1 MFSRM
6 KSDSKPLA
14 PILSPAPLPR
24 LHKKL
29 PVYLG
34 RGCLLF
40 VLPVLSVQPAAAAAT
55 LASCPVPASVS
66 AVFLLLSL
74 FSFRKLVTRASVLR
88 LGCLVSV
95 VA

>member
-14 PILSPAPLPR
+14 PILPPAPPPR

-40 VLPVLSVQPAAAAAT
+40 VLPVLSVQPAAAV
-55 LASCPVPASVS
+55 LPSCPIPASVS
-66 AVFLLLSL
+66 VPAP
-74 FSFRKLVTRASVLR
+74 
-88 LGCLVSV
+88 VSV
-95 VA
+95 FF